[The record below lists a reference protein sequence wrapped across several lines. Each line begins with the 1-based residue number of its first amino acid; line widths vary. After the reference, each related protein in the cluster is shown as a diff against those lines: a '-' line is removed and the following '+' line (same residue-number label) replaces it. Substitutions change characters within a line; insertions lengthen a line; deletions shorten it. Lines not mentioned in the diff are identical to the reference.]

1 MTLIKFSDPFIKA
14 DILNK
19 KSKKNFYNESL
30 CAFVNSAMNIE
41 FVYLILVGI
50 NNFMEIQLRRKYSQ
64 KTISDKSSTSKIE
77 IIKTLEKT
85 QIKYTDMKFEDIRK
99 WDIG

>member
-1 MTLIKFSDPFIKA
+1 
-14 DILNK
+14 
-19 KSKKNFYNESL
+19 
-30 CAFVNSAMNIE
+30 
-41 FVYLILVGI
+41 
-50 NNFMEIQLRRKYSQ
+50 MEIQLRRKYSQ
-64 KTISDKSSTSKIE
+64 KIISDKSSTSKME